1 MRRAATQIAI
11 MKPPR
16 KLYFGKDKDVPNSVL
31 PALLYRDVL
40 APNVARKGERFRT
53 VFKKNGWTGLW
64 TDTIYDYTHF
74 HSNAHEVLGIAEG
87 KVTVKLGGESGRLF
101 RLKAG
106 DMLVI
111 PAGVGHRR
119 AGGDEGL
126 KVIGAYPPGQSHF
139 DMKRKGRAVPKV
151 PLPPTD
157 PVYGEDGPAVRF
169 WRRPAQK
176 LRG

>member
-1 MRRAATQIAI
+1 
-11 MKPPR
+11 MKTPR
-16 KLYFGKDKDVPNSVL
+16 KLYFKKGKDVPNSTLPVL
-31 PALLYRDVL
+31 LFRSVL
-40 APNVARKGERFRT
+40 APTAVSKARSFRKI
-53 VFKKNGWTGLW
+53 FKENGWTGLW

-87 KVTVKLGGESGRLF
+87 RVTVKLGGEEGRIF

-111 PAGVGHRR
+111 PSGVGHRR
-119 AGGDEGL
+119 LGDDDGL

-139 DMKRKGRAVPKV
+139 NMKRKGRAIPKV

-157 PVYGEDGPAVRF
+157 PFYGEAGPLLKCWSR
-169 WRRPAQK
+169 
-176 LRG
+176 